1 MQVVATIPP
10 TGDSSQ
16 QIQTLKAAK
25 QYVEEAKTP
34 KARRRT
40 SKSLDVADKAYRT
53 SKSSK
58 HKKVPSTKKKR
69 TRKAKPLKKRV
80 VEHYKQDLAN
90 GLDPAQVANP
100 KAQAKASA
108 TLAKHKQRPRT
119 PAAQTVERTPPEHVT
134 AHHVYSSAYRK
145 GLAQGHPLEIAR
157 KHAQE
162 AAQHFR
168 KTGMVDDRCGA

>member
-1 MQVVATIPP
+1 M
-10 TGDSSQ
+10 
-16 QIQTLKAAK
+16 
-25 QYVEEAKTP
+25 
-34 KARRRT
+34 
-40 SKSLDVADKAYRT
+40 
-53 SKSSK
+53 
-58 HKKVPSTKKKR
+58 
-69 TRKAKPLKKRV
+69 KKRV
-80 VEHYKQDLAN
+80 VEQYKQDLAN

-108 TLAKHKQRPRT
+108 TPRKHKQRPRT

-157 KHAQE
+157 EHAQE

-168 KTGMVDDRCGA
+168 KTGMVDDRCGEFRAKRMTGASLSRTQKHPRNVD